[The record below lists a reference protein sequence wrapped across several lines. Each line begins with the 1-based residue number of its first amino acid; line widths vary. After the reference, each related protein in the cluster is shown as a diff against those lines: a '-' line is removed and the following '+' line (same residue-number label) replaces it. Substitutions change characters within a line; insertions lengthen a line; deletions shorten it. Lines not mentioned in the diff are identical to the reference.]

1 LGVVC
6 LLSGETIIEI
16 KRAESRQDAADIANL
31 AERIWTEHYT
41 PIIGI
46 DQVRYMLE
54 KFQSFDKIY
63 GDIISGEFQYF
74 IALCSGIPAGYM
86 SIKTGCGK
94 DIFLSKLY
102 VEKAYRG
109 RGIARK
115 MVNTVKDIGVK
126 GGYDYIWLTVN
137 KNNTGSI
144 EAYKRM
150 GFSIVDKIVT
160 DIGGGFVMDD
170 YKMRLELT

>member
-1 LGVVC
+1 
-6 LLSGETIIEI
+6 LLSEKTIVEI
-16 KRAESRQDAADIANL
+16 KRAESRQDAGDIAKL
-31 AERIWTEHYT
+31 AEKIWTEHYT

-46 DQVRYMLE
+46 DQVRYMLD

-63 GDIISGEFQYF
+63 DDIMSGEFQYF
-74 IALCSGIPAGYM
+74 IAFCSGIPAGYM
-86 SIKTGCGK
+86 SIKTGSKK

-102 VEKAYRG
+102 VEKSCRG
-109 RGIARK
+109 RGIAKK
-115 MVNTVKDIGVK
+115 MINTVKDIGIK
-126 GGYDYIWLTVN
+126 GGYNHIWLTVN

-170 YKMRLELT
+170 YKMQLELL